1 MNTTKQ
7 VNAVT
12 GASFAWNVAFDEVK
26 AGLFAVCLFAR
37 LAEQIR

>member
-1 MNTTKQ
+1 MNTTKE

-26 AGLFAVCLFAR
+26 AGLFAR